1 MPQETEHSD
10 LALSERATADGH
22 MHPHALDEDALALV
36 HVANGDLQSGDVGPV
51 HPDSLIEHGRACPRS
66 FRRPPE

>member
-10 LALSERATADGH
+10 LALPERATADGL
-22 MHPHALDEDALALV
+22 MHLHALDEDALALV
-36 HVANGDLQSGDVGPV
+36 HVANGGLQSGAVGTV
-51 HPDSLIEHGRACPRS
+51 HPDSLIEQGRPCPRS